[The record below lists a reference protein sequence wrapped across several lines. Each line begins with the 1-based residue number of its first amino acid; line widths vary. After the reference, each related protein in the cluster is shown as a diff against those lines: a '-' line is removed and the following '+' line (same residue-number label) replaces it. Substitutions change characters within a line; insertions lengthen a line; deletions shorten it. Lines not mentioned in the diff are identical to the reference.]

1 MQESENYE
9 EMVRKMDGKF
19 AFILYDESRNFLF
32 IGRDHVGLCPM
43 YWGQNKDGSIYIA
56 SELKALE
63 GLCED
68 FSVFPPGYIY
78 TSTHGLKKWYD
89 PEWEYTIP
97 SPQHLN
103 G

>member
-1 MQESENYE
+1 
-9 EMVRKMDGKF
+9 MDGKF
-19 AFILYDESRNFLF
+19 AFVLYDESKDLLF

-68 FSVFPPGYIY
+68 YSVFPPGHLY

-89 PEWEYTIP
+89 PEWEYIVP
-97 SPQHLN
+97 PI
-103 G
+103 